1 MALPINIDELI
12 NGQTVEWDRIEL
24 KKGWNPQ
31 AVIHSLC
38 AYANDINNWDGGYI
52 IIGVAENN
60 GKAELPPIGLKPE
73 QIDSIQKKLI
83 EISNRISPSYYPI
96 SQPYLKDGKQILIIR
111 APGGDNRPYKAPVSL
126 SKKKTEKAYYIKRGS
141 TTIKVKDSSED
152 ERKLIELTARIPF
165 DDRINQK
172 ATIDDIELRL
182 VQAYLKEVMSTLY
195 EESTKISFSDL
206 CKQLQV
212 AKGSEELLRPTNA
225 GLLLFNDSPERFI
238 SGAKIDLVIHK
249 EKVGKDYD
257 EKIFTGTIINQIRD
271 ALSFIK
277 ANIIKEHVSKVLDRA
292 ESIRFFNYPYIA
304 IEEALVNA
312 VYHKSY
318 ERENPVEIQI
328 LPDKIEI
335 LSFPGPLP
343 PVDNKMLKKER
354 VVAREYRNRKI
365 GGFLKELKLTEGRG
379 TGIPVI
385 YSELE
390 KNGSPPPEL
399 ETDEE
404 RSYFLC
410 TIKIH
415 PLTNTVKLQR
425 DEDRAIDEDRDISL
439 NINSL
444 RDVDLYLRSIDMV
457 KWNKDKKVILEK
469 IDKTILKIIAFC
481 VQPKSRDEIFEYIK
495 LYNNSKNYNKHV
507 RPIVELS
514 WLKLTIPDKP
524 TSKNQKYITS
534 KIAKRLIEPETT
546 GIKRTT
552 VTSSNIASVGYDAE
566 NMILEIE
573 FNHGGIYQYF
583 DVPQKVYD
591 ELINAKSYASYFMYN
606 IKNEYEYQKM

>member
-24 KKGWNPQ
+24 KKGWNPED
-31 AVIHSLC
+31 VIHSLC
-38 AYANDINNWDGGYI
+38 AYANDINSWDGGYI
-52 IIGVAENN
+52 IIGIAEHD
-60 GKAELPPIGLKPE
+60 GKAEFPPIGLKPE

-83 EISNRISPSYYPI
+83 EISNRISPSYRPL

-111 APGGDNRPYKAPVSL
+111 ASGGDNRPYKAPVSL
-126 SKKKTEKAYYIKRGS
+126 SKKKTEKAYYIKRDS

-212 AKGSEELLRPTNA
+212 AKSSEELLRPTNA

-257 EKIFTGTIINQIRD
+257 EKIFTGTIVNQIRD

-277 ANIIKEHVSKVLDRA
+277 ANIIREHVSKVLNRA

-318 ERENPVEIQI
+318 ERESPVEIQI
-328 LPDKIEI
+328 LPDRIEI

-379 TGIPVI
+379 TGIPI
-385 YSELE
+385 IWSELE
-390 KNGSPPPEL
+390 KNGSPPPIL
-399 ETDEE
+399 ETNEE
-404 RSYFLC
+404 REYFLC
-410 TIKIH
+410 IIKIH
-415 PLTNTVKLQR
+415 PLAKHVDTQKNIDATE
-425 DEDRAIDEDRDISL
+425 DETKDKELFVSSL
-439 NINSL
+439 K
-444 RDVDLYLRSIDMV
+444 DVDYYLRSLNDLR
-457 KWNKDKKVILEK
+457 WDKEKTMIKSKVNSQFLEILNYCTNP
-469 IDKTILKIIAFC
+469 KT
-481 VQPKSRDEIFEYIK
+481 REEIFNYIDIFNNSRNFGNYIK
-495 LYNNSKNYNKHV
+495 
-507 RPIVELS
+507 PIIDLA
-514 WLKLTIPDKP
+514 WINLTIPDKP

-534 KIAKRLIEPETT
+534 KIAKRLVEPEVT

-573 FNHGGIYQYF
+573 FNHGAIYQYF
-583 DVPQKVYD
+583 DVPKDIY
-591 ELINAKSYASYFMYN
+591 EGLMSASSIGSYYYHN
-606 IKNEYEYQKM
+606 IRNYQYSKK